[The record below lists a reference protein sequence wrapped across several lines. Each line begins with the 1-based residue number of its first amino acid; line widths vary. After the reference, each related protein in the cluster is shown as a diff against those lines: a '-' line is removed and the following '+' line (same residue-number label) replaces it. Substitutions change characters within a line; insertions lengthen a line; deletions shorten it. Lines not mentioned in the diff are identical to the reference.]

1 MRDKRQSAQALGY
14 IPLNFAMADRI
25 QNRRAKARS
34 WGRVALRVLFLAVA
48 AVTLYFL
55 FPRLV
60 ELFQEAPQ
68 LEGVRWRWFMLMFAL
83 TTGAFA
89 AQWELTRIAVPGISW
104 FVSATSQLTANA
116 MTKVTPGGP
125 IVAGA
130 VYFQMLSVSGVPM
143 GQTAAALAA
152 VSFLSTMVL
161 FALPG
166 VAVVTAALSAPIPR
180 GLLPVAVAGT
190 ALFLIMLGAAVVLI
204 RFDRPLRGI
213 GWVIERIARW
223 ASLRLNRDWKVTADD
238 VVARRDEVIEA
249 LGARWW
255 KAIAMAVLNWLL
267 DYLTLVVAL
276 LAVGAR
282 PRASLVLLAFGAA
295 AVLGM
300 IPITPG
306 GLGFVEVGLTGILT
320 VSGVPADAAALATLA
335 YRLFQFWL
343 PIPAGLVAYLLFRRR
358 YGKLSELPVAGSA

>member
-1 MRDKRQSAQALGY
+1 MR
-14 IPLNFAMADRI
+14 I
-25 QNRRAKARS
+25 
-34 WGRVALRVLFLAVA
+34 LFLAVA
-48 AVTLYFL
+48 AVTLYLL

-68 LEGVRWRWFMLMFAL
+68 LEGVQWRWFLLMFVL
-83 TTGAFA
+83 MTGAFA
-89 AQWELTRIAVPGISW
+89 AQWELTRIAVPGITW
-104 FVSATSQLTANA
+104 FVSATSQLTSNA
-116 MTKVTPGGP
+116 MVKVTPGGP

-143 GQTAAALAA
+143 GQAAAALAA

-161 FALPG
+161 FSLPG
-166 VAVVTAALSAPIPR
+166 VAVVVAAISAPIPR
-180 GLLPVAVAGT
+180 GLAPVAFAGT
-190 ALFLIMLGAAVVLI
+190 VLFLIMLAGAVILV
-204 RFDRPLRGI
+204 RFDRPLRWL
-213 GWVIERIARW
+213 GWVAERVTRW
-223 ASLRLNRDWKVTADD
+223 ASRRFKRDWKASPDD
-238 VVARRDEVIEA
+238 FVARRDEVVVA

-255 KAIAMAVLNWLL
+255 KAITMAVLNWLL

-358 YGKLSELPVAGSA
+358 YGKLSELPVPGTA